1 MSLSKQQ
8 IAGFVGVGVF
18 VVLAGGLGYMLWDAV
33 SQRQGAEANLAEG
46 QDSFRRY
53 NEADV
58 FPSQKSIAAV
68 QSNKASYAAWQET
81 ASAFAA
87 RGDRSLPGE
96 TPPIFKQRL
105 QSEVRRLAQLPG
117 GVDGKISASTFLFG
131 FDQYLGEGGVLPA
144 EADVPRLAAQLDL
157 ITHVVE
163 LFAEAGVHDV
173 RAIQRIEAAKKDA
186 GADDDKP
193 AKAKRKAK
201 AKAKDAEEEDAPKTT
216 CLEYAIE
223 FSTRPAAFV
232 SVLNA
237 LTADERFIVV
247 KGFSF
252 KETSDLILER
262 IAAAEAAEAAKNS
275 PNVGRR
281 GRRRGGDAKPE
292 EAKKVDRLVVD
303 PESDAPIQ
311 VNMTLAVYDF
321 GRAVAAKPAADAPA
335 EDAAKDDA
343 GRKPAF
349 GEKPAAKGDGEK
361 KQAAAEKPAAKKE
374 EK

>member
-18 VVLAGGLGYMLWDAV
+18 VVLAGGLGYMLWDAM
-33 SQRQGAEANLAEG
+33 SQRRNAEENLAGG
-46 QDSFRRY
+46 QEAFRRY

-58 FPSQKSIAAV
+58 FPSQKSIADV
-68 QSNKASYAAWQET
+68 HSNKASYAAWQES
-81 ASAFAA
+81 ACAFAA
-87 RGDRSLPGE
+87 RGDRGLSGE
-96 TPPIFKQRL
+96 TESIFKQRL

-117 GVDGKISASTFLFG
+117 GVDGKISAQTFLFG
-131 FDQYLGEGGVLPA
+131 FDQYLGEGGVMPA
-144 EADVPRLAAQLDL
+144 KADVPRLASQLDL
-157 ITHVVE
+157 ISHVVE
-163 LFAEAGVHDV
+163 IFAEAGVHDV
-173 RAIQRIEAAKKDA
+173 RAVQRVEAAKKDA
-186 GADDDKP
+186 NADDEKP
-193 AKAKRKAK
+193 AKAKKK
-201 AKAKDAEEEDAPKTT
+201 AKAKDAEDEDAPKTT
-216 CLEYAIE
+216 CLEYAFE

-252 KETSDLILER
+252 KETADLILER

-275 PNVGRR
+275 PNAGRR
-281 GRRRGGDAKPE
+281 RGRRGGDAKPE

-321 GRAVAAKPAADAPA
+321 GRAVAAQPAALETPAEAAADGGKKPAD
-335 EDAAKDDA
+335 
-343 GRKPAF
+343 
-349 GEKPAAKGDGEK
+349 GEAVRGDGERK
-361 KQAAAEKPAAKKE
+361 EAAAEKPAAKKE

>member
-18 VVLAGGLGYMLWDAV
+18 VVLAGGLGYMLWDAI
-33 SQRQGAEANLAEG
+33 SQRQNAEANLAGG
-46 QDSFRRY
+46 QDSFRSY

-58 FPSQKSIAAV
+58 FPSLKSIAAV
-68 QSNKASYAAWQET
+68 QSNKASYTAWQET
-81 ASAFAA
+81 ACAFAA

-144 EADVPRLAAQLDL
+144 EPDVPRLASQLDL
-157 ITHVVE
+157 IAHVVE

-186 GADDDKP
+186 NADDEKP
-193 AKAKRKAK
+193 VKAKRKK
-201 AKAKDAEEEDAPKTT
+201 AKAKDAGDEDAPKTT

-262 IAAAEAAEAAKNS
+262 IAAAEAVEAAKNS

-321 GRAVAAKPAADAPA
+321 GRAVAAQPAAEAPA
-335 EDAAKDDA
+335 EGA
-343 GRKPAF
+343 GEKPAD

-361 KQAAAEKPAAKKE
+361 KQAVAEKPAAKKE
-374 EK
+374 GK

>member
-33 SQRQGAEANLAEG
+33 SQRQTAEENLAGG

-58 FPSQKSIAAV
+58 FPSLKSIAAV
-68 QSNKASYAAWQET
+68 HSNKASYAAWQET
-81 ASAFAA
+81 ACAFAA
-87 RGDRSLPGE
+87 RGDRGLSGE
-96 TPPIFKQRL
+96 TASIFKQRL

-117 GVDGKISASTFLFG
+117 GVDGKISAQTFLFG

-144 EADVPRLAAQLDL
+144 EADVPRLASQLDL
-157 ITHVVE
+157 ISHVVE

-186 GADDDKP
+186 GADDEKP
-193 AKAKRKAK
+193 AKAKKKAK
-201 AKAKDAEEEDAPKTT
+201 AKAKDAEDEDAPKTT

-275 PNVGRR
+275 PNAGRR

-321 GRAVAAKPAADAPA
+321 GRAAAAQPAASEASAEAVKDGVKKPAD
-335 EDAAKDDA
+335 
-343 GRKPAF
+343 
-349 GEKPAAKGDGEK
+349 GEKPAVKGDGERK
-361 KQAAAEKPAAKKE
+361 EAAAEKPAAKKE